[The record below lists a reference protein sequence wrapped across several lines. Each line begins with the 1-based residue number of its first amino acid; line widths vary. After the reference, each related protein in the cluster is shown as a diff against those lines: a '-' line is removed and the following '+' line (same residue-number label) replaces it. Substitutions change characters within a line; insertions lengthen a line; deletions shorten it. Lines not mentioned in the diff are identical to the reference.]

1 MKEWQFNLLNLVLGA
16 VLFLSV
22 PVAFF
27 VGVAMASSKP
37 TPPGKFGS
45 SSCGEGYSEGLDGVP
60 PSVIRWTLD
69 ADYRLGRMA
78 GQREGRQATE

>member
-1 MKEWQFNLLNLVLGA
+1 MKRPWNALQKAKRYWKTGL
-16 VLFLSV
+16 
-22 PVAFF
+22 

-45 SSCGEGYSEGLDGVP
+45 SSYGEGYSEGLDGVP